1 MSCKSEGSGQM
12 LVLVDLVLMVCWPS
26 KGVQEVHVNEALQS
40 TLCSLPVRFAFDL
53 VLARAQ
59 APGR

>member
-1 MSCKSEGSGQM
+1 M